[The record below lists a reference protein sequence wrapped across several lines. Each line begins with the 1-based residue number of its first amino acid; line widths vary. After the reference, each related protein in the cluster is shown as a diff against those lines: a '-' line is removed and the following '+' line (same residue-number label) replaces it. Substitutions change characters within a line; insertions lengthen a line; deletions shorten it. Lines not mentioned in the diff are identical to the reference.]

1 MGIVSVI
8 DEMVSS
14 SRVHAWA
21 YTTAGEHGRPAKGV
35 AIVAC
40 MDARINV
47 ESMFGLPTGDAHI
60 IRNAGGI
67 VTDDVLP
74 DLPAPLG
81 NARDPALAPH
91 RLRSDAPQRF
101 SVGPAARARGGRQA
115 PVHAGRLHGP
125 GRRPAA
131 QSGINPIL
139 PVSRCP
145 QLGASICLRRLR
157 GQPARSGL
165 TRRSGL
171 PPAAAV
177 THAAS

>member
-67 VTDDVLP
+67 VTDDVLRS
-74 DLPAPLG
+74 LLISQRLLG
-81 NARDPALAPH
+81 TREILLLHHTDCGLM
-91 RLRSDAPQRF
+91 RLNDSQL
-101 SVGPAARARGGRQA
+101 V
-115 PVHAGRLHGP
+115 
-125 GRRPAA
+125 
-131 QSGINPIL
+131 
-139 PVSRCP
+139 P
-145 QLGASICLRRLR
+145 QLEREAGVNKAVRIFVAGAEVRIATEYGELLR
-157 GQPARSGL
+157 AL
-165 TRRSGL
+165 TLHPKGDHQRPNRR
-171 PPAAAV
+171 
-177 THAAS
+177 